1 MNDIVCNIDMGD
13 VEIQDFGLLN
23 EDNDGDGNETEVEE
37 VGDNNEENTYDV
49 RFDQV
54 LEAEEGLVD
63 VPEFFFEDVEGS
75 DEEDI
80 LVEVQTSVVTS
91 VVYPSHTSMKCMHIL
106 QPVSKPPKTTKR
118 VAPLNA
124 KKGTAS
130 TSRGRIHNS
139 SRSNALTTCLP
150 STHRG

>member
-1 MNDIVCNIDMGD
+1 MNDIVCNIDMGG

-54 LEAEEGLVD
+54 LEAEEGLAD

-80 LVEVQTSVVTS
+80 LVERRFFF
-91 VVYPSHTSMKCMHIL
+91 I
-106 QPVSKPPKTTKR
+106 
-118 VAPLNA
+118 
-124 KKGTAS
+124 KKITIVKES
-130 TSRGRIHNS
+130 
-139 SRSNALTTCLP
+139 
-150 STHRG
+150 